1 MLKIRVERALARVL
15 AIFLLLPVCLVV
27 QAQQNENIKD
37 LVSQASK
44 ECRTAK
50 MLRRS
55 DLDEAQNHFK
65 SYVSLLNQ
73 AIAIQPDLLDNPDPD
88 TRRVLDFCNVVK
100 SDLDRAVALPLFE
113 RGLRECGEARVLITN
128 AAFDEAREKY
138 KLYREYKEGA
148 LVISK
153 SVLQVHENSYEV
165 RLCDR
170 LGDDIAQAEAEY
182 QKQLRQAA
190 QAETRDAFQDVL
202 DGLSQADRQCRGAR
216 DLINDKDSYN
226 SQTIAQVE
234 GLTKDAEKIRQA
246 AVAERDKLL
255 AEGKKPGQA
264 VNSKLTSALAAV
276 EECQGAIPSGLA
288 RVKATLVAKSNASS
302 AGGTGGGNKSQ
313 VNQDFRQIVGAP
325 AEYPRRALRR
335 NVEGYVVVSFTVTKT
350 GDVADA
356 KVVEANPEG
365 YFEDSVIEAV
375 DKYKFQ
381 PRIVNGS
388 PVDTTG
394 VSRKVVFKL
403 Q

>member
-1 MLKIRVERALARVL
+1 MLKIRVEKNPARVL
-15 AIFLLLPVCLVV
+15 AVFLLLPVCLIGH
-27 QAQQNENIKD
+27 AQQNEEIKE

-50 MLRRS
+50 ILRRS
-55 DLDEAQNHFK
+55 NLDEAQNHFK
-65 SYVSLLNQ
+65 AYVTLLNQ
-73 AIAIQPDLLDNPDPD
+73 AIAVQPDLLDNPDAD

-148 LVISK
+148 LVISQ
-153 SVLQVHENSYEV
+153 SVLDVHENSFEV

-170 LGDDIAQAEAEY
+170 LGEDIAQAEAEY

-190 QAETRDAFQDVL
+190 LTETRDAFQDVL
-202 DGLSQADRQCRGAR
+202 DGLAQADRQCRGAR

-226 SQTIAQVE
+226 SQTIVQVE
-234 GLTKDAEKIRQA
+234 GLAKEAEKIRQA

-264 VNSKLTSALAAV
+264 INAKITAALTGV
-276 EECQGAIPSGLA
+276 EECQGAIPSGVA
-288 RVKATLVAKSNASS
+288 RVRATLVAKSSSSS
-302 AGGTGGGNKSQ
+302 AGTAGGNKSQ

-335 NVEGYVVVSFTVTKT
+335 SVEGYVVVSFTVTKT
-350 GDVADA
+350 GDVADIQ
-356 KVVEANPEG
+356 VTEADPQG
-365 YFEDSVIEAV
+365 YFEDSVMEAV
-375 DKYKFQ
+375 EKYKFQ
-381 PRIVNGS
+381 PRIVNGN
-388 PVDTTG
+388 PVDAKG

>member
-1 MLKIRVERALARVL
+1 MLKIRAERNPVRVL
-15 AIFLLLPVCLVV
+15 ALFLLLPVCLIGH
-27 QAQQNENIKD
+27 AQQNEKIKE

-55 DLDEAQNHFK
+55 NLDEAQNHYK
-65 SYVSLLNQ
+65 SYVSLMNQ
-73 AIAIQPDLLDNPDPD
+73 ATAIQPDLLDNPDAD
-88 TRRVLDFCNVVK
+88 TRRVLDFCEVVK

-128 AAFDEAREKY
+128 AAFDEARAKY

-148 LVISK
+148 LGISQ
-153 SVLQVHENSYEV
+153 SVLQVLENSYEV

-170 LGDDIAQAEAEY
+170 LGEDIAQAEEEY

-190 QAETRDAFQDVL
+190 LAETKDAFQGVL
-202 DGLSQADRQCRGAR
+202 DGLTQADRQCRGAR
-216 DLINDKDSYN
+216 DLINDKNSYN

-234 GLTKDAEKIRQA
+234 GLAKEAEKIHQA
-246 AVAERDKLL
+246 AVVERDKLI
-255 AEGKKPGQA
+255 AEGQKPGPA
-264 VNSKLTSALAAV
+264 IKAKITAALTNV

-288 RVKATLVAKSNASS
+288 RVKATLAAKSDVSGAGG
-302 AGGTGGGNKSQ
+302 AGGTKSQ

-325 AEYPRRALRR
+325 ADYPRRALRR

-350 GDVADA
+350 GDVADI
-356 KVVEANPEG
+356 KVVEAEPKG
-365 YFEDSVIEAV
+365 YFEDSVMEAV
-375 DKYKFQ
+375 EKYKFQ
-381 PRIVNGS
+381 PRIVNGN
-388 PVDTTG
+388 PVDATG
-394 VSRKVVFKL
+394 VSRKVIFKL